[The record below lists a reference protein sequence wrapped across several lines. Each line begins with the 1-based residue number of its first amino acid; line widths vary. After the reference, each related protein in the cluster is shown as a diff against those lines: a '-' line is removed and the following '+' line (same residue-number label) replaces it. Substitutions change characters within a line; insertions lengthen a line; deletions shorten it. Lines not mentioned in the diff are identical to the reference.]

1 MRKRLQDLT
10 IKDALMMRPSDILFI
25 QTLSNNYEKKG
36 AMDMRK
42 SGNLRMIMAAA
53 LILACVMAIAGC
65 GKQQSA
71 AGSDSEQSKSAQ
83 TALEHVL
90 SCTVQ
95 EAADFET
102 ASEEIKQ
109 AAAETG
115 DETGMIS
122 VDGLETY
129 FQGRFG
135 DELTK
140 DCLNRMM
147 ADRTIAV
154 SIKLAEQ
161 YQADIQAEDIQ
172 LTKRSGAEDMYDFE
186 AKLVTSDDSKQV
198 AKVTGVVAM
207 EESQSS
213 WKISNL
219 TLKVTDVTN

>member
-1 MRKRLQDLT
+1 
-10 IKDALMMRPSDILFI
+10 
-25 QTLSNNYEKKG
+25 
-36 AMDMRK
+36 MRK
-42 SGNLRMIMAAA
+42 SGNLWLAMIAA

-65 GKQQSA
+65 GKQQSG
-71 AGSDSEQSKSAQ
+71 AGSDSELSAQ
-83 TALEHVL
+83 SALEHVL

-109 AAAETG
+109 AATETG

-129 FQGRFG
+129 FQERFG
-135 DELTK
+135 DDLTEE
-140 DCLNRMM
+140 CMNRMM

-154 SIKLAEQ
+154 SIKLSEQ
-161 YQADIQAEDIQ
+161 YQSDILAEDIQ
-172 LTKRSGAEDMYDFE
+172 LTKRSGNEDMYDFE
-186 AKLVTSDDSKQV
+186 AKLITSADSKQV
-198 AKVTGVVAM
+198 ATVAGVVTM
-207 EESQSS
+207 EESKSS

>member
-1 MRKRLQDLT
+1 
-10 IKDALMMRPSDILFI
+10 
-25 QTLSNNYEKKG
+25 
-36 AMDMRK
+36 MRK
-42 SGNLRMIMAAA
+42 SGNLWLVVIAA

-65 GKQQSA
+65 GKQQSG
-71 AGSDSEQSKSAQ
+71 AGSDSEQSAKS
-83 TALEHVL
+83 ALEHVL

-122 VDGLETY
+122 VDGMETY

-135 DELTK
+135 DDLTE

-161 YQADIQAEDIQ
+161 YQSDILAEDIQ
-172 LTKRSGAEDMYDFE
+172 LTKRSGNEDMYDFE

-219 TLKVTDVTN
+219 TLKVTDAQAVNPLIFGGRTLRT

>member
-1 MRKRLQDLT
+1 
-10 IKDALMMRPSDILFI
+10 
-25 QTLSNNYEKKG
+25 
-36 AMDMRK
+36 MRK

-53 LILACVMAIAGC
+53 LTLACVMAIVGC
-65 GKQQSA
+65 GKQQSD
-71 AGSDSEQSKSAQ
+71 AGSGSEQSAQ
-83 TALEHVL
+83 SALEHVL

-95 EAADFET
+95 EADDFET

-109 AAAETG
+109 AAEETG
-115 DETGMIS
+115 DETGIVS

-135 DELTK
+135 DDLTE
-140 DCLNRMM
+140 DCMNRMM

-161 YQADIQAEDIQ
+161 YQSDILVEDIQ
-172 LTKRSGAEDMYDFE
+172 LTKRSGNEDMYDFE
-186 AKLVTSDDSKQV
+186 AKLVTVADSKQV
-198 AKVTGVVAM
+198 ASVTGVVTM

-219 TLKVTDVTN
+219 TVKVTEL

>member
-1 MRKRLQDLT
+1 
-10 IKDALMMRPSDILFI
+10 
-25 QTLSNNYEKKG
+25 
-36 AMDMRK
+36 MRK
-42 SGNLRMIMAAA
+42 SRNLWLVMIGA
-53 LILACVMAIAGC
+53 LILACVMAIVGC
-65 GKQQSA
+65 GKQQSGA
-71 AGSDSEQSKSAQ
+71 DSGSEQSAQ
-83 TALEHVL
+83 STLEHVL

-95 EAADFET
+95 EADDFE
-102 ASEEIKQ
+102 AALEEIKQ

-135 DELTK
+135 DDLTEE
-140 DCLNRMM
+140 CLNRMM

-161 YQADIQAEDIQ
+161 HQSDIQAEDIQ
-172 LTKRSGAEDMYDFE
+172 LTEKSGAEDMYDFE
-186 AKLVTSDDSKQV
+186 AKLVTSADSKQV
-198 AKVTGVVAM
+198 ASVTGVVTM

-219 TLKVTDVTN
+219 TVKVTEL

>member
-1 MRKRLQDLT
+1 
-10 IKDALMMRPSDILFI
+10 
-25 QTLSNNYEKKG
+25 
-36 AMDMRK
+36 MRK

-53 LILACVMAIAGC
+53 LTLACVMAIVGC
-65 GKQQSA
+65 GKQQSD
-71 AGSDSEQSKSAQ
+71 AGSGSEQSAQ
-83 TALEHVL
+83 SALEHVL

-135 DELTK
+135 DDLTE
-140 DCLNRMM
+140 DCMNRMM

-161 YQADIQAEDIQ
+161 HQSDILAEDIQ
-172 LTKRSGAEDMYDFE
+172 LTKRSGNEDMYDFE
-186 AKLVTSDDSKQV
+186 AKLVTAADSKQI
-198 AKVTGVVAM
+198 ASVTGVVTM

-219 TLKVTDVTN
+219 TVKVTEL

>member
-1 MRKRLQDLT
+1 
-10 IKDALMMRPSDILFI
+10 
-25 QTLSNNYEKKG
+25 
-36 AMDMRK
+36 MDMRK

-53 LILACVMAIAGC
+53 LVLIFVMSVAGC
-65 GKQQSA
+65 GKQQS
-71 AGSDSEQSKSAQ
+71 GTESGSEQSAQ
-83 TALEHVL
+83 SALEHVL

-109 AAAETG
+109 TAAETG
-115 DETGMIS
+115 NETGLVS

-135 DELTK
+135 DDLTEE
-140 DCLNRMM
+140 CMNRMM

-161 YQADIQAEDIQ
+161 YQSDILAEDMQ
-172 LTKRSGAEDMYDFE
+172 LTKRSGDENMFDYE
-186 AKLVTSDDSKQV
+186 AKLVAAADSKQI
-198 AKVTGVVAM
+198 ASVTGVVTM

-219 TLKVTDVTN
+219 TVKVTES

>member
-1 MRKRLQDLT
+1 
-10 IKDALMMRPSDILFI
+10 
-25 QTLSNNYEKKG
+25 
-36 AMDMRK
+36 
-42 SGNLRMIMAAA
+42 MIMAAA
-53 LILACVMAIAGC
+53 LILACVMVIAGC
-65 GKQQSA
+65 GKQQSG
-71 AGSDSEQSKSAQ
+71 AGSEQSAQ

-135 DELTK
+135 DDLTE

-154 SIKLAEQ
+154 GIKLAEQ
-161 YQADIQAEDIQ
+161 YQSDILAEDIQ
-172 LTKRSGAEDMYDFE
+172 LTEKSGAEDMYDFE
-186 AKLVTSDDSKQV
+186 AKLVTSADSKQV
-198 AKVTGVVAM
+198 ASVAGVVTM
-207 EESQSS
+207 EKSQSS
-213 WKISNL
+213 WKISGL
-219 TLKVTDVTN
+219 TLKVSES

>member
-1 MRKRLQDLT
+1 
-10 IKDALMMRPSDILFI
+10 
-25 QTLSNNYEKKG
+25 
-36 AMDMRK
+36 MRK
-42 SGNLRMIMAAA
+42 SGNLWLAMIAA
-53 LILACVMAIAGC
+53 LILVCVMAIAGC
-65 GKQQSA
+65 GKQQ
-71 AGSDSEQSKSAQ
+71 AGSGSEQSAQ
-83 TALEHVL
+83 SALEHVL

-109 AAAETG
+109 AAEETG
-115 DETGMIS
+115 DETGIVS

-135 DELTK
+135 DDLTE
-140 DCLNRMM
+140 DCLNKMM

-161 YQADIQAEDIQ
+161 YQSDILAEDIQ
-172 LTKRSGAEDMYDFE
+172 LTKRSGNEDMYDFE
-186 AKLVTSDDSKQV
+186 AKLGTAADSKKI
-198 AKVTGVVAM
+198 ASVTGVVTM

-219 TLKVTDVTN
+219 TLKVSES

>member
-1 MRKRLQDLT
+1 MRKL
-10 IKDALMMRPSDILFI
+10 
-25 QTLSNNYEKKG
+25 
-36 AMDMRK
+36 
-42 SGNLRMIMAAA
+42 GNLRMIMAAA
-53 LILACVMAIAGC
+53 LTLACVMAIVGC
-65 GKQQSA
+65 GKQQSG
-71 AGSDSEQSKSAQ
+71 AGSGSEQSAQ
-83 TALEHVL
+83 SALEHVL

-95 EAADFET
+95 EADDFET

-135 DELTK
+135 DDLTE
-140 DCLNRMM
+140 DCMNRMM

-161 YQADIQAEDIQ
+161 YQSDILAEDIQ
-172 LTKRSGAEDMYDFE
+172 LTKRSGNEDMYDFE
-186 AKLVTSDDSKQV
+186 AKLVTAADSKQV
-198 AKVTGVVAM
+198 ASVTGVVTM

-219 TLKVTDVTN
+219 TLKVTNVTN

>member
-1 MRKRLQDLT
+1 
-10 IKDALMMRPSDILFI
+10 
-25 QTLSNNYEKKG
+25 
-36 AMDMRK
+36 
-42 SGNLRMIMAAA
+42 MIMAAA
-53 LILACVMAIAGC
+53 LILAFVMAIAGC

-83 TALEHVL
+83 SALEHVL

-109 AAAETG
+109 AATETG

-129 FQGRFG
+129 FQERFG
-135 DELTK
+135 DDLTEE
-140 DCLNRMM
+140 CMNRMM
-147 ADRTIAV
+147 AYRTIAV
-154 SIKLAEQ
+154 SIKLSEQ
-161 YQADIQAEDIQ
+161 YQSDILAEDIQ
-172 LTKRSGAEDMYDFE
+172 LTKRSGNEDMYDFE
-186 AKLVTSDDSKQV
+186 AKLITSADSKQV
-198 AKVTGVVAM
+198 ATVAGVVTM
-207 EESQSS
+207 EESKSS

>member
-1 MRKRLQDLT
+1 
-10 IKDALMMRPSDILFI
+10 
-25 QTLSNNYEKKG
+25 
-36 AMDMRK
+36 MRK
-42 SGNLRMIMAAA
+42 SGNLWLAMIAA
-53 LILACVMAIAGC
+53 LILVCVMAIAGC
-65 GKQQSA
+65 GKQQSG
-71 AGSDSEQSKSAQ
+71 AGSGSEQSAQ
-83 TALEHVL
+83 SALEHVL

-109 AAAETG
+109 AAA
-115 DETGMIS
+115 DETGIVS

-135 DELTK
+135 DDLTE
-140 DCLNRMM
+140 DCLNKMM

-161 YQADIQAEDIQ
+161 YQSDILAEDIQ
-172 LTKRSGAEDMYDFE
+172 LTKRSGNEDMYDFE
-186 AKLVTSDDSKQV
+186 AKLVTVADSKQI
-198 AKVTGVVAM
+198 ASVTGVVTM

-219 TLKVTDVTN
+219 TLKVSES

>member
-1 MRKRLQDLT
+1 
-10 IKDALMMRPSDILFI
+10 
-25 QTLSNNYEKKG
+25 
-36 AMDMRK
+36 MRK

-53 LILACVMAIAGC
+53 LTLACVMAIVGC
-65 GKQQSA
+65 GKQQSG
-71 AGSDSEQSKSAQ
+71 AGSGSEQSAQ
-83 TALEHVL
+83 SALEHVL

-95 EAADFET
+95 EADDFET

-135 DELTK
+135 DDLTE
-140 DCLNRMM
+140 DCMNRMM

-161 YQADIQAEDIQ
+161 HQSDILAEDIQ
-172 LTKRSGAEDMYDFE
+172 LTKRSGNEDMYDFE
-186 AKLVTSDDSKQV
+186 AKLVTAADSKQI
-198 AKVTGVVAM
+198 ASVTGVVTM

-219 TLKVTDVTN
+219 TVKVTEL